1 MSEQEQDT
9 TSRLSTCTSDTVRQ
23 TSENASNT
31 SKPAPKTAEEIHELS
46 PEELD
51 NLYHQTF
58 SECQDEKMT
67 GTEYG
72 VNLKHP
78 LYATFRLVQIELQER
93 KTLRVSQGG
102 AVLNIHAR

>member
-1 MSEQEQDT
+1 MSKQEQDT
-9 TSRLSTCTSDTVRQ
+9 TSRLSTIDTVRQ

-31 SKPAPKTAEEIHELS
+31 SKAAPKTAEEIHELS
-46 PEELD
+46 PEELV

-58 SECQDEKMT
+58 SECKDEKMT

-78 LYATFRLVQIELQER
+78 SYPTFRLVQIELQER

-102 AVLNIHAR
+102 AVLDIHTS